1 MAIFQKTAVSGNC
14 ITSMGKLLEFKN
26 GFFETDNEDEIELL
40 KTFDCYT
47 EVEAADVE
55 ASAEVQAPEAPAATV
70 GTQSSASVVGA
81 ATAPASK

>member
-1 MAIFQKTAVSGNC
+1 MAIFKKTAVSGNC

-47 EVEAADVE
+47 EVEAADVP
-55 ASAEVQAPEAPAATV
+55 ADTEVQAPEAPAATV
-70 GTQSSASVVGA
+70 GTQSSAAVVGA
-81 ATAPASK
+81 APAAK